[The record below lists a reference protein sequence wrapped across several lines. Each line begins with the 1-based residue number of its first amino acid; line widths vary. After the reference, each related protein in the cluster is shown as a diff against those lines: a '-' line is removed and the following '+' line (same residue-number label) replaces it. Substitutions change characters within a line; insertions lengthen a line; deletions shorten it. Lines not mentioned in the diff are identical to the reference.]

1 LFAVLVVEILEK
13 NGPKRKDSQFG
24 GEEEEEDEETQIRGQ

>member
-1 LFAVLVVEILEK
+1 LFVALVVEILEK

-24 GEEEEEDEETQIRGQ
+24 GEEEEDEETQIRGQ